1 MEDFAVAWGQSPA
14 GYSEKFPKV
23 NDPAS
28 SQFAPTRQAVL
39 LLAFMWFAYFLNY
52 CDRQAVFSM
61 FPVLKSDLGF
71 TDNQLGLVGASF
83 LWVYGVGSFF
93 AGQIGDNFSKRRLI
107 VWARLVRRTA
117 VTSRA

>member
-1 MEDFAVAWGQSPA
+1 MTDPTPSPT
-14 GYSEKFPKV
+14 
-23 NDPAS
+23 
-28 SQFAPTRQAVL
+28 APTRQAL
-39 LLAFMWFAYFLNY
+39 LLVAFMWFAYFLNY

-93 AGQIGDNFSKRRLI
+93 AGQIGDKFSKRRLI
-107 VWARLVRRTA
+107 VWSLALW
-117 VTSRA
+117 